1 MLYARLGSNKSLVDE
16 KAVTFLSRKVG
27 QNKGDARECLRIMN
41 EVLVAAVSKL
51 DEAAL
56 SSIED
61 SSALV
66 KIPDIMKMLKNSG
79 YNMFEQ
85 IQKLPSNTK
94 TVLCIATALSQVS
107 EAWKVISVN
116 TLQEYCAENYEHFEG
131 WSTQQFK
138 DAIEMLEDG
147 GMINKVDRDTDGNV
161 GGNWYFKLGVQLEDV
176 NAAVEKS
183 LLQEGTIYKRMF
195 EYVKKNDINNMGG
208 NL

>member
-1 MLYARLGSNKSLVDE
+1 M
-16 KAVTFLSRKVG
+16 SRKVG

-41 EVLVAAVSKL
+41 DVLVATMSKL

-56 SSIED
+56 ANTED
-61 SSALV
+61 NSALV
-66 KIPDIMKMLKNSG
+66 KIPDIMKILKNSG

-94 TVLCIATALSQVS
+94 KVLCIATALSQVS
-107 EAWKVISVN
+107 EAWKVISVK
-116 TLQEYCAENYEHFEG
+116 TLQDYCAESHSHFDG

-147 GMINKVDRDTDGNV
+147 GMINKVARETDGDA

-183 LLQEGTIYKRMF
+183 LLKDGMYKRMF
-195 EYVKKNDINNMGG
+195 EYVKKTDINNMGK
-208 NL
+208 L